1 MVRVIRVALVH
12 GARIKIVRQ
21 GPCPNSRGVF
31 TLAISNIPNMPEV
44 GNYTVRIQNEETQEF
59 FEEHQTKT
67 TGDKTE
73 CYIVSKTGEKF
84 SISCNL
90 SDDTQSS
97 FPKIAFLFEIHV
109 DGHRV
114 EECLDGKLGRN
125 YLKTGQVRGISV
137 ARDREAPFLFGLTCF
152 TGKS

>member
-21 GPCPNSRGVF
+21 GRVLTTGVF

-84 SISCNL
+84 SISL
-90 SDDTQSS
+90 SLRGDTQSR
-97 FPKIAFLFEIHV
+97 FPKLGFGYHV
-109 DGHRV
+109 YIDGHCVAGRV
-114 EECLDGKLGRN
+114 IGKVGCN
-125 YLKTGQVRGISV
+125 YFQKSQVGGISV
-137 ARDREAPFLFGLTCF
+137 AAGREAPFLFGLTCF